1 MKSLEKNEN
10 LNVRVKFSWFIAN
23 LCDSIRNSSWIQESN
38 NEIIIELI
46 LMNLNFGEVK
56 VNSLNSFLVQNKCNS
71 GIREYSN
78 HPY

>member
-1 MKSLEKNEN
+1 
-10 LNVRVKFSWFIAN
+10 
-23 LCDSIRNSSWIQESN
+23 
-38 NEIIIELI
+38 
-46 LMNLNFGEVK
+46 MNLNFGEVK